1 VRKWA
6 YVGLGRVVA
15 IMPVLID
22 FGVLTME
29 DANWTNDESLVG
41 RYVRVPID
49 RLEIV
54 WASETDWPEDA
65 R

>member
-1 VRKWA
+1 
-6 YVGLGRVVA
+6 
-15 IMPVLID
+15 
-22 FGVLTME
+22 ME

-41 RYVRVPID
+41 AYVRIPID